1 MVLWFIVG
9 IIVVILCGL
18 FMLAI
23 IKGWHRIRGNGY
35 VQKLYLRSMDKN
47 QYIEDSI
54 KKEVKNATSK
64 VHRMD
69 MDMDMDKNNFKS
81 MVNTHNIEDSTEKEV
96 KNATSKVQIL
106 EKLYRMQNHEI

>member
-1 MVLWFIVG
+1 MTLWFIVG
-9 IIVVILCGL
+9 FIVWIVCVL

-23 IKGWHRIRGNGY
+23 IEGGHRVRGHGY
-35 VQKLYLRSMDKN
+35 EQKLYLRSMDKN
-47 QYIEDSI
+47 QNIEDSI

-69 MDMDMDKNNFKS
+69 MDMDKNNFRS

-96 KNATSKVQIL
+96 KNATSKVHIL